1 MKNKLVLSAIA
12 LFFSASGLYAQATA
26 AGNFMFGT
34 RLGFST
40 ATSRLSV
47 TGDSTNF
54 DGDSGSSLQ
63 FNIAP
68 SIGYLV
74 ANNFA
79 LGIGMDYQKV
89 RTETPVDPRDPSGE
103 IKVTSDVDLLF
114 GPFGRLYLPVM
125 EDQAFFISSIVGFGH
140 SNDQFDLGNGE
151 LQRIETNLRSVS
163 LGVGYTIFATNG
175 FGLETLVKYSFN
187 RSTTDLDIDGVSRS
201 SVSQTRAL
209 DFSVGLQIY
218 LGGGYSSYE

>member
-1 MKNKLVLSAIA
+1 MKNQTFFAALAVLCATQ
-12 LFFSASGLYAQATA
+12 LNAQSTA
-26 AGNFMFGT
+26 AGNFMVGT

-40 ATSRLSV
+40 ATSHLNV
-47 TGDSTNF
+47 QGDSTNF
-54 DGDSGSSLQ
+54 DGDSGSALQ

-74 ANNFA
+74 ADNFA

-89 RTETPVDPRDPSGE
+89 RSETPIDPTNPAGGV
-103 IKVTSDVDLLF
+103 KVTSDVDLLF

-125 EDQAFFISSIVGFGH
+125 DDQAFFISSIVGFGH
-140 SNDQFDLGNGE
+140 SNDQFDLGSGE
-151 LQRIETNLRSVS
+151 QQRIETNLRSIS
-163 LGVGYTIFATNG
+163 LGVGYTILATNG

-187 RSTTDLDIDGVSRS
+187 RSTTDLSIDGVERS

-218 LGGGYSSYE
+218 IGGNSRYE